1 MKRVLVLSASIFFNT
16 LLLAQGNLQEITKPI
31 VAEGKRLYRSE
42 MASWYGTDVFMER
55 YKKTENI
62 AGYFSYASGDSTKCI
77 FYSKDKNPVAIGTIS
92 FDSTFNVETA
102 NVDISDRNFTAKEF
116 DLYSIRENALQL
128 VSNDSFFL
136 RYKNTGVNLIPLIE
150 NGEKKV
156 YCLTGSQT
164 NGVVYFG
171 NDYLIVYNDKN
182 ELVSK
187 KRLHHSLIPVEY
199 GKPTDKD
206 ENVVGG
212 MHTHLPETG
221 DFMTATDICTIML
234 YEKIAKWK
242 QHIVVSQNYMSIWN
256 CDTDNMVTITRE
268 AMDKIYSND
277 KKKKEKE

>member
-1 MKRVLVLSASIFFNT
+1 MKRVLVLSASIFLDT
-16 LLLAQGNLQEITKPI
+16 LLPAQDNLQEITKPI

-77 FYSKDKNPVAIGTIS
+77 FYSKDKSPVAIGTIS

-102 NVDISDRNFTAKEF
+102 NVDISERNFTAKEF

-156 YCLTGSQT
+156 YYLTGSQT

-187 KRLHHSLIPVEY
+187 KRLHQSLIPVEY
-199 GKPTDKD
+199 RKPTDKD

-242 QHIVVSQNYMSIWN
+242 QHIAVSQNYMSIWN
-256 CDTDNMVTITRE
+256 CDTDNLVTITRE